1 MTRSAPI
8 ASLHQGLLNMFK
20 TVRDQPG
27 RWFTVDQLM
36 AAGPVSR
43 ATAYRRCSDMCGAR
57 VLWRRRQS
65 DQAEFQLHPRWAET
79 PLGKVLQ
86 ARLAGRS

>member
-1 MTRSAPI
+1 VTRSAPI

-27 RWFTVDQLM
+27 QWFTVDQLM

-43 ATAYRRCSDMCGAR
+43 ATAYRRCSG
-57 VLWRRRQS
+57 
-65 DQAEFQLHPRWAET
+65 
-79 PLGKVLQ
+79 
-86 ARLAGRS
+86 